1 MGHVNQYVSKSILL
15 ETYFVLHS
23 LDCIRPA
30 WQHCQTA
37 SLIKE
42 FVMDQQTQSQP
53 DRPEGDLP
61 LVALFRHNLW
71 ANLRL
76 LDACA
81 ALNEQQLAATTAGT
95 YGPIYNTLRHIV
107 AAEQGYLRRLSGR
120 QPETPLQPE
129 DNPDV
134 AALRDY
140 ARHTGEG
147 LIAIA
152 ASAAPAD
159 VVPLEWDDQQ
169 WPVPASLILTQ
180 AINHATE
187 HRAQVMTILTQQ
199 GVEPPDL
206 SAWAYIEEHVTPTT
220 EVG

>member
-1 MGHVNQYVSKSILL
+1 MA
-15 ETYFVLHS
+15 
-23 LDCIRPA
+23 P
-30 WQHCQTA
+30 
-37 SLIKE
+37 LIKE
-42 FVMDQQTQSQP
+42 IGMDQQTQSQP
-53 DRPEGDLP
+53 ERPEADLP
-61 LVALFRHNLW
+61 LVAFFRHNLW

-76 LDACA
+76 LNACA

-107 AAEQGYLRRLSGR
+107 AAEQGYLRRLTGR
-120 QPETPLQPE
+120 QPEPPLGPE

-134 AALRDY
+134 AALRTY
-140 ARHTGEG
+140 ARHFGEG
-147 LIAIA
+147 LIAAA
-152 ASAAPAD
+152 ASTAPAD

-180 AINHATE
+180 VINHATE

-199 GVEPPDL
+199 GIEPPDL

>member
-1 MGHVNQYVSKSILL
+1 
-15 ETYFVLHS
+15 
-23 LDCIRPA
+23 
-30 WQHCQTA
+30 
-37 SLIKE
+37 
-42 FVMDQQTQSQP
+42 MDQQTQSEP
-53 DRPEGDLP
+53 ERPESDLP

-76 LDACA
+76 LEACA
-81 ALNEQQLAATTAGT
+81 ALNEQQLATTTAGT

-107 AAEQGYLRRLSGR
+107 AAEQSYLRRLTGR

-134 AALRDY
+134 AALRAY
-140 ARHTGEG
+140 VRHSGEG
-147 LIAIA
+147 LIAA
-152 ASAAPAD
+152 AANTAPAD
-159 VVPLEWDDQQ
+159 VVQIEWNEQQ

-199 GVEPPDL
+199 GIEPPDL
-206 SAWAYIEEHVTPTT
+206 SGWAFVEEHVTPPA
-220 EVG
+220 EVR